1 MPEQSAAVD
10 PFRVPHSAASC
21 EQERSLTQVPVVATK
36 VHLTA
41 ELERFARERAKAGTS
56 TMIVN

>member
-1 MPEQSAAVD
+1 M
-10 PFRVPHSAASC
+10 
-21 EQERSLTQVPVVATK
+21 TQVPVVATK